1 MSSNAAWAVAIVAIG
16 VSAYVLYL
24 HWNKLP
30 LGWPLV
36 KVQAQQAA
44 PHPIPAPPKPGTM
57 PTGFPGE
64 WEVTA

>member
-1 MSSNAAWAVAIVAIG
+1 MEAEPLKIDSPTDTDLTWGVVQKVARPDRINVRCVAIVAIG

-36 KVQAQQAA
+36 KV
-44 PHPIPAPPKPGTM
+44 
-57 PTGFPGE
+57 
-64 WEVTA
+64 

>member
-1 MSSNAAWAVAIVAIG
+1 
-16 VSAYVLYL
+16 
-24 HWNKLP
+24 
-30 LGWPLV
+30 GWPLV

-44 PHPIPAPPKPGTM
+44 PHPIPAPPKLGTM

>member
-1 MSSNAAWAVAIVAIG
+1 MSKAAWAVAIVAIG
-16 VSAYVLYL
+16 TAAYLLWIYSQQ
-24 HWNKLP
+24 LP

-36 KVQAQQAA
+36 KVQAKQAA
-44 PHPIPAPPKPGTM
+44 PHPNPAPPKPGTM